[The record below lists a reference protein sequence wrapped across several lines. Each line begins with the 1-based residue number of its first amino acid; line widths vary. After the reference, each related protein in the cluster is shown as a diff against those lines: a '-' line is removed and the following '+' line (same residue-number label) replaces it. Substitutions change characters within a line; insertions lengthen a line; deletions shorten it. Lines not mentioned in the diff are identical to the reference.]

1 MLFVFV
7 SAICV
12 RRTRFYSTMRK
23 RALRR
28 SGVVKDGFLLERAYM
43 GWGIPTFV
51 LDKENRV
58 LYRKCEEGIPVPMD
72 AAGEVRKMWREN
84 GMPVM
89 WHETMDIIHM
99 GFEDVDGDLCLF
111 GPISIGNLSGAQI
124 RDYQFTHKWKNSEA
138 PLCRIP
144 VSQAVSCLSTMY
156 YLFTGRQ
163 VSEEVMTERMGEV
176 RETAKEDAWDFMD
189 DYDIFFG
196 FEQEKSFIKN
206 LSWVRCGLMRRPFW
220 RTEEAWSL

>member
-1 MLFVFV
+1 
-7 SAICV
+7 
-12 RRTRFYSTMRK
+12 MRK